1 LKRQLVHFAFAGF
14 VGFVVD
20 AGLLYIALWLGL
32 GYFTGR
38 IVSFFCAVIT
48 TWAINRR
55 LAFRGGSRRPWLAEF
70 GHYLMAMILGGV
82 VNYAAYSLVV
92 LMAPHTALTPLIA
105 VASGVAAGM
114 SINFLSAKFWVF
126 RTR

>member
-1 LKRQLVHFAFAGF
+1 LKRQLIRFAIAGF

-20 AGLLYIALWLGL
+20 AGLLYGALWVGL
-32 GYFTGR
+32 GYFVGR
-38 IVSFFCAVIT
+38 IISFFCAVIT

-55 LAFRGGSRRPWLAEF
+55 LAFRGRSRRPWLVEF
-70 GHYLMAMILGGV
+70 VHYLMAMILGGA

-92 LMAPHTALTPLIA
+92 LMAPRTVLTPLIA
-105 VASGVAAGM
+105 VAVGVAAGM